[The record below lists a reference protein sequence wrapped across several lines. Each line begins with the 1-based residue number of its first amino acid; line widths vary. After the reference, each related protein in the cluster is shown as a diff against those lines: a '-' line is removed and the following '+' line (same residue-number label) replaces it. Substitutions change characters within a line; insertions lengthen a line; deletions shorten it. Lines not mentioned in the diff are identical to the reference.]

1 MLSSLNK
8 HDYANLLALLQRVP
22 VTGLNEAQ
30 ALVVLGGKLQTA
42 VQTPDVE
49 AVKEDAKAE

>member
-1 MLSSLNK
+1 MLSELNK

-42 VQTPDVE
+42 LQAPDVVE
-49 AVKEDAKAE
+49 AKEDAKAE